1 MIAAQWK
8 VLAQCYAV
16 LECEDG
22 GHCKFIRMLEQDGAD
37 LREVTT
43 PRAQVQTM
51 MKGSYNY
58 SSAWHAVSSIVRQRG
73 LRGMLKGYW
82 AGNSVR
88 SRPSA
93 RSQEA

>member
-1 MIAAQWK
+1 MSKRFAA
-8 VLAQCYAV
+8 
-16 LECEDG
+16 
-22 GHCKFIRMLEQDGAD
+22 
-37 LREVTT
+37 LRAMTT
-43 PRAQVQTM
+43 LRVQVQTM

-88 SRPSA
+88 HQRLFSSPTTLWA
-93 RSQEA
+93 LTMYVY

>member
-1 MIAAQWK
+1 MA
-8 VLAQCYAV
+8 
-16 LECEDG
+16 
-22 GHCKFIRMLEQDGAD
+22 
-37 LREVTT
+37 T
-43 PRAQVQTM
+43 PRVQVQTM

-88 SRPSA
+88 HQRFSSVKVHNVYP
-93 RSQEA
+93 